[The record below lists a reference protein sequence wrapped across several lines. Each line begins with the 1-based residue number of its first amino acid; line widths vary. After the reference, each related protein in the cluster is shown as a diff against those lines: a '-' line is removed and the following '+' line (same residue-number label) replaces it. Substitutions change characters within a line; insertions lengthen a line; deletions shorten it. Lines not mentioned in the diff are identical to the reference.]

1 MTESEKPKSRRW
13 VPTELEL
20 AFHLYCQLPFGKLH
34 NRNKDI
40 IALAHI
46 LGRTPSSIALK
57 LVNFS
62 SLDPSITST
71 GRSGMKNASTADR
84 QIWAEFNNDW
94 EGMALKCATL
104 YEHART
110 THHLPAEETTPEL
123 SENQEAL
130 QNYQGASRMAM
141 TEQRVKQNFFRRA
154 VLSSY
159 NEKCCITGISDTRLL
174 VASHIVP
181 WSKDTQNR
189 LNPRNGLSLSCLH
202 DKAFDRGLITISDQY
217 EVTLSREIKCSKDE
231 YIALSFHRFEGKP
244 ITLPQR
250 FYPAQEFLEKHR
262 VETFKG

>member
-34 NRNKDI
+34 SRNKDI
-40 IALAHI
+40 MALAKI
-46 LGRTPSSIALK
+46 LDRTPGSIALK

-62 SLDPSITST
+62 SLDPAITSN
-71 GRSGMKNASTADR
+71 GRSGMKNASAADR
-84 QIWAEFNNDW
+84 QIWTEFNNDW
-94 EGMALKCATL
+94 EGMALKCAAL
-104 YEHART
+104 YEQARR
-110 THHLPAEETTPEL
+110 THNLPVEETTPEVP
-123 SENQEAL
+123 EDEIP
-130 QNYQGASRMAM
+130 QNYQGASRMVM

-159 NEKCCITGISDTRLL
+159 NEKCCITGISDKRLL

-202 DKAFDRGLITISDQY
+202 DKAFDRGLITFSDQY
-217 EVTLSREIKCSKDE
+217 EVILSREIKKSKDE
-231 YIALSFHRFEGKP
+231 YIALNFHCFEGRP
-244 ITLPQR
+244 IVLPER
-250 FYPAQEFLEKHR
+250 FYPAQEFLERHR
-262 VETFKG
+262 TEIFIG

>member
-34 NRNKDI
+34 SRNKDI
-40 IALAHI
+40 MALAKI
-46 LGRTPSSIALK
+46 LDRTPGSIALK

-62 SLDPSITST
+62 SLDPAITSN
-71 GRSGMKNASTADR
+71 GRSGMKNASAADR
-84 QIWAEFNNDW
+84 QIWTEFNNDW
-94 EGMALKCATL
+94 EGMALKCAAL
-104 YEHART
+104 YEQARR
-110 THHLPAEETTPEL
+110 THNLPVEQITPEVPEDEIPQ
-123 SENQEAL
+123 S
-130 QNYQGASRMAM
+130 YQGSSRMVM

-159 NEKCCITGISDTRLL
+159 NEKCCITGISDKRLL

-202 DKAFDRGLITISDQY
+202 DKAFDRGLISLSDQY
-217 EVTLSREIKCSKDE
+217 EVILSREIKKSKDE
-231 YIALSFHRFEGKP
+231 YLVLNFHCFEGRP
-244 ITLPQR
+244 IVLPER
-250 FYPAQEFLEKHR
+250 FYPAQEFLERHR
-262 VETFKG
+262 TEIFIG